1 MHGGPPKYVGR
12 DARTCRWWGG
22 IGGAWNRRKVAA
34 SARFLCPARRGG
46 SVLKDVIDE
55 WAQQEFFSERTLVT
69 HPSILVLQL
78 KRFQMHSGQVEKLR
92 HSIATTFPYRYKY
105 DITAV
110 SFHYGRTHHSG
121 HYRILCNSPEGGRCR
136 TNDGKIP
143 QPAVRIG
150 WTERAAT
157 SARQPRELASRVAV
171 HGGESRKSRA
181 SAPSPSNI
189 VASKAFNCVFLGG
202 HDREVK
208 SRSGLRESRP
218 VLQSSE
224 LPKLPTPPKNP
235 QNAKHSTSGC
245 MVLYVAARARLLES
259 LHSSALSGLQIL
271 HKIPK
276 SNMQTLRAL
285 RALNL

>member
-12 DARTCRWWGG
+12 HARTCRWWGG
-22 IGGAWNRRKVAA
+22 FGGTARQRAWNRRKVAA

-92 HSIATTFPYRYKY
+92 HWIATTFPYRYKY

-121 HYRILCNSPEGGRCR
+121 HYRILCKSPEGRRCR

-181 SAPSPSNI
+181 SAPSP
-189 VASKAFNCVFLGG
+189 
-202 HDREVK
+202 
-208 SRSGLRESRP
+208 
-218 VLQSSE
+218 
-224 LPKLPTPPKNP
+224 
-235 QNAKHSTSGC
+235 
-245 MVLYVAARARLLES
+245 
-259 LHSSALSGLQIL
+259 
-271 HKIPK
+271 
-276 SNMQTLRAL
+276 
-285 RALNL
+285 